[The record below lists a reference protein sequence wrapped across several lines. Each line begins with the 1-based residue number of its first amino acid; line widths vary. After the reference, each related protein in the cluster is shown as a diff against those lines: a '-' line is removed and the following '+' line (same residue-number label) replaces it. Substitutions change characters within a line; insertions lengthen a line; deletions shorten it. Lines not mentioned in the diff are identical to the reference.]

1 MPRFH
6 FIAIGGSAMH
16 NLALTLLDKG
26 YTVTGSDDEIY
37 EPSRSRLERAGL
49 LPDKLGWYPERIT
62 PGLDGIILGK
72 HARADN
78 PELLRARELG
88 LPVYSYPEFIYEQ
101 SRDKRRVVIGGSHG
115 KTTTTAILLHGL
127 VRNGRQ
133 PDFMVGSQLKGF
145 DRMIRLTNSAD
156 TIVLEGDEYPTSPL
170 DDRPKFFHYRPHIAV
185 LTGIALDHINVFKTP
200 ENYAAQFRR
209 FITDY
214 IEPGGTLIYNA
225 EDPVLRD
232 LARLRPDLK
241 VIPYR
246 TPDYRVDDRRFILQH
261 DGREYPLRI
270 FGRHNMQ
277 NLAAAATA
285 AQELGIEPKDFYRA
299 VQDFEGASLRL
310 EKIFDNGRCV
320 IYRDFAHAPS
330 KVRASVQA
338 VRELYPHRRLKAVLE
353 LHTYS
358 SLSKEFIPNYRGS
371 LDAADRA
378 AVFYSPHAV
387 AIKRLQPVEPE
398 FIRQSFGKEGLQV
411 FNDPAVFKEYVY
423 GLPEPG
429 SVILLMSSGA
439 LGGLDIDKLKQ
450 QCDS

>member
-16 NLALTLLDKG
+16 NLALTLHDKG
-26 YTVTGSDDEIY
+26 YIVTGSDDEIY
-37 EPSRSRLERAGL
+37 EPSRSRLARAGL
-49 LPDKLGWYPERIT
+49 LPEKLGWFPERIT
-62 PGLDGIILGK
+62 PDLDGIILGK

-88 LPVYSYPEFIYEQ
+88 LPVYSYPEFIYQQ

-115 KTTTTAILLHGL
+115 KTTTTAMLLHGL

-145 DRMIRLTNSAD
+145 DRMIRLTHAAD

-200 ENYAAQFRR
+200 ENYADQFRR
-209 FITDY
+209 FVTDY
-214 IEPGGTLIYNA
+214 IEPGGTLIYND

-241 VIPYR
+241 TVPYR
-246 TPDYRVDDRRFILQH
+246 TPDYRVDNRRFILQY

-277 NLAAAATA
+277 NLEAAAEA
-285 AQELGIEPKDFYRA
+285 AVRLGIDRDDFYRSL
-299 VQDFEGASLRL
+299 QDFEGASLRL
-310 EKIFDNGRCV
+310 EKIFDNGSCV
-320 IYRDFAHAPS
+320 IFRDFAHAPS

-338 VRELYPHRRLKAVLE
+338 VRELYPRRHLKAVLE

-358 SLSKEFIPNYRGS
+358 SLSKEFIPRYRGS
-371 LDAADRA
+371 LNPADEA

-398 FIRQSFGKEGLQV
+398 FIRQAFGREGLRV
-411 FNDPAVFKEYVY
+411 FNEPGRFREYVY
-423 GLPEPG
+423 GLPEPR

-439 LGGLDIDKLKQ
+439 LGGLDIDQLKQ
-450 QCDS
+450 QCDT